1 MTTFV
6 LVHGSWHGAWC
17 WERLISELEARGHR
31 AIAMDLPID
40 DPTAGLGEYAEV
52 VAPLIPDES
61 AVLVGH
67 SLGAA
72 VIPLVAA
79 RQPVRRMVFLCP
91 VIRRLGLS
99 LADQAPLDADVS
111 TYDLSAGRTFFD
123 DASSEWEPHAA
134 IAAFFPDCDPETAQ
148 WAASRLRRQ
157 YWRYWEEPNPL
168 TAWPE
173 GERVAIACTDDRI
186 VGIDWAR
193 RRIPELLGTA
203 PLELPGGHSP
213 FLSRP
218 AELAAALTADLRA
231 QDAGVY

>member
-6 LVHGSWHGAWC
+6 LVHGSWHGGWC
-17 WERLISELEARGHR
+17 WDRLIPELEARGHR
-31 AIAMDLPID
+31 GIAMDLPID
-40 DPTAGLGEYAEV
+40 DPAAGLAEYAEAV
-52 VAPLIPDES
+52 LPHVPDAE

-79 RQPVRRMVFLCP
+79 QRSVRQMVFLCP
-91 VIRRLGLS
+91 VVRRHGMS
-99 LADQAPLDADVS
+99 LAEQAPLDADIS

-123 DASSEWEPHAA
+123 DSSSAWEPAA
-134 IAAFFPDCDPETAQ
+134 ATAAFFPDADPETAA

-168 TAWPE
+168 TEWPE
-173 GERVAIACTDDRI
+173 GKRAAIVCTDDRLI
-186 VGIDWAR
+186 GIDWAR
-193 RRIPELLGTA
+193 RRIPEILGVS
-203 PLELPGGHSP
+203 PVELPGGHSP

-218 AELAAALTADLRA
+218 TELADALI
-231 QDAGVY
+231 GVAEE